1 MKNIEEKEQLKIKKQ
16 ANILDVCMVTLVIL
30 TFLRPNDGIMAMFM
44 NFVVYLSTLFDVK
57 FANRKGI
64 LTKVILWWTGIMSAL
79 FLITIVFAIYVVVTG
94 QADKYVK

>member
-1 MKNIEEKEQLKIKKQ
+1 MKDVEKEQSKIKKQ

-44 NFVVYLSTLFDVK
+44 FFVAYLSTLFDVK
-57 FANRKGI
+57 FANRKGL
-64 LTKVILWWTGIMSAL
+64 LTKVILWWAGIMSFL